1 MKRLLILTLT
11 FILIL
16 TLFACGDKNQTD
28 SDTKAD
34 TGSGVGNE
42 ADTPSQEGQAHVCNY
57 TTVIEVVSP
66 TCEDRGYKILS
77 CSCGARKT
85 ENDANPLGHSYG
97 PWEIDT
103 NPTLSTEGKIIHT
116 CINGHANALTLPV
129 LSENDY
135 YISAIDGGTLKVS
148 CEAPTDV
155 RYTYKKTVYDSA
167 TLSEREFSFEAPY
180 TAPHSTLNT
189 GYVFSSDNHYK
200 KCSVCSGFDE
210 KSAEAHSIN
219 DEKCTVCNYKPS
231 DVTYS
236 EEDFGLAVS
245 YSANNSEITIPEY
258 YAGQELS
265 LVGKKI
271 NGIKIF
277 KNNSNLRFIT
287 IPSSIKYIDAFAF
300 EGCTALEKIYY
311 DGTIEDWCN
320 IEFGAK
326 SNPMNYASKFY
337 MKNKAGEYYEVK
349 SITIPDTVSIIRGYT
364 FEGFKSLESLTIP
377 KSITVLGE
385 NLNDVFSEGSNIA
398 NVYYNGDIL
407 DWCKIKINA
416 RYSNPMQFTDN
427 FFMRNDRDDYYKPT
441 KLILPETITQIGDYQ
456 FISYTPLTS
465 IIAESPLTKIGS
477 YAFKDCAGILFV
489 DISGGCA
496 VIDAYAFSGC
506 SMLMRLY
513 LPKNL
518 SSSGDFA
525 FESCDALKE
534 IYYLGNLNTWCTI
547 TFSTEKST
555 PMHVNKNRTY
565 DISASFYY
573 YSEENEEFYSSESEI
588 ITLTHSITEIGNY
601 QFFGFSKIA
610 QIILPEGI
618 ISIGNE
624 AFAYCV
630 NLNALVIPI
639 SVTHIGKSIIQGT
652 NNSTEIY
659 YGGSDE
665 NWSAIDINADNID
678 LIGAKKHYYAPTE

>member
-1 MKRLLILTLT
+1 
-11 FILIL
+11 
-16 TLFACGDKNQTD
+16 
-28 SDTKAD
+28 
-34 TGSGVGNE
+34 
-42 ADTPSQEGQAHVCNY
+42 
-57 TTVIEVVSP
+57 
-66 TCEDRGYKILS
+66 
-77 CSCGARKT
+77 
-85 ENDANPLGHSYG
+85 
-97 PWEIDT
+97 
-103 NPTLSTEGKIIHT
+103 
-116 CINGHANALTLPV
+116 
-129 LSENDY
+129 
-135 YISAIDGGTLKVS
+135 
-148 CEAPTDV
+148 
-155 RYTYKKTVYDSA
+155 
-167 TLSEREFSFEAPY
+167 
-180 TAPHSTLNT
+180 
-189 GYVFSSDNHYK
+189 
-200 KCSVCSGFDE
+200 
-210 KSAEAHSIN
+210 
-219 DEKCTVCNYKPS
+219 
-231 DVTYS
+231 
-236 EEDFGLAVS
+236 
-245 YSANNSEITIPEY
+245 
-258 YAGQELS
+258 
-265 LVGKKI
+265 
-271 NGIKIF
+271 
-277 KNNSNLRFIT
+277 
-287 IPSSIKYIDAFAF
+287 
-300 EGCTALEKIYY
+300 
-311 DGTIEDWCN
+311 
-320 IEFGAK
+320 
-326 SNPMNYASKFY
+326 MNYASKFY